1 MPTLVNISFVLKLQ
15 NIHQVLNNK
24 VEFQRYIVVNWISFI
39 SIFIFYLLLIGAL
52 SFHFQSLTTTI
63 YHITYSVIYLYFDTN
78 IVYAIRLI
86 VLLTKKVDLWNN
98 QAQQRL
104 DMEQEDG
111 DNYWKKLFETY
122 VEILECYDLYKKTY
136 KLMILFHTVDF
147 FYNTLMRTQLVLDL
161 FYLSLQI
168 ESDLWMQTVYKLLK
182 MTEEIQC
189 LAFANWCS
197 IVALHAYH
205 ISWILFSYFLFP
217 TIGSAYNVTSYCC
230 TILDTNLLYA
240 IRTMKLLIL
249 PLEKMVRQIKSTRFD
264 EEESW
269 DSMLKV
275 YKEIL
280 ESYGMFEKKF
290 EILIVLYAIQTTL
303 KALLAVIIRIE
314 LWKASLGNTNF
325 TEYLLFSLI
334 SLTWI
339 FKNILLFIF
348 LSVTSERLYSAM
360 EEIQSTCKQFFHRN
374 VRSVLKILGAV
385 KEFRFSNWC
394 HIVTLHMC
402 HICWMLYSYFC
413 FSSMGAGYNIT
424 SYCWAAID
432 INMMYALR
440 TIKLL
445 TLPLQHWVR
454 RIKLMSFDE
463 EESWTNMLN
472 VYKDILEAYG
482 IFEDTFQHMIV
493 LYALQTTV
501 RSLLAVLIRIELWKV
516 SSERTNME
524 YFLFSIISISW
535 VFKNIMLFVLLSVE
549 SERLY
554 AAMEEVQTTCKLLTS
569 YNQCSDK
576 DQNEVIHKEK
586 CVTIGGVIL
595 HLNYRYI

>member
-1 MPTLVNISFVLKLQ
+1 MN
-15 NIHQVLNNK
+15 
-24 VEFQRYIVVNWISFI
+24 
-39 SIFIFYLLLIGAL
+39 
-52 SFHFQSLTTTI
+52 
-63 YHITYSVIYLYFDTN
+63 VIYLYFDTN

-182 MTEEIQC
+182 ITEEIQC

-249 PLEKMVRQIKSTRFD
+249 PLEKMVRHIKSTRFD

-269 DSMLKV
+269 DNMLKV
-275 YKEIL
+275 YKDIL
-280 ESYGMFEKKF
+280 EAYGMFEKKF

-374 VRSVLKILGAV
+374 VRSVIIP
-385 KEFRFSNWC
+385 
-394 HIVTLHMC
+394 IVINLSDFGWTANMQ
-402 HICWMLYSYFC
+402 
-413 FSSMGAGYNIT
+413 YNLN
-424 SYCWAAID
+424 D
-432 INMMYALR
+432 
-440 TIKLL
+440 
-445 TLPLQHWVR
+445 HWVR

-569 YNQCSDK
+569 YNQCSEIIVDVFSLK
-576 DQNEVIHKEK
+576 GSCVFVLSMVSDFNPIINFDISSDIMRVFVWSLCVIHDAFIVEVLGITLITRY
-586 CVTIGGVIL
+586 CVLSQWLG
-595 HLNYRYI
+595 